1 VSNSRFFG
9 GDVTQ
14 VPKRAVTVGVGTVMV
29 LIHCCVCVCGAPSCV
44 DTVGG
49 VLQDAKEVVIII
61 TGVSKAIA
69 LQQVV
74 EGAMSHQ
81 WTASAVQMHP
91 NGIIVADEDATNELK
106 V

>member
-1 VSNSRFFG
+1 MR
-9 GDVTQ
+9 
-14 VPKRAVTVGVGTVMV
+14 
-29 LIHCCVCVCGAPSCV
+29 VCVVHRCV
-44 DTVGG
+44 HIVGG

-81 WTASAVQMHP
+81 WTASAIQMHP

-106 V
+106 VSTFITNDLAQICELTT